1 MQLLKNIRDKCAATV
16 ASLTT
21 SKQTHGRKEPTFTG
35 SSAETDAPA
44 NEPYI
49 QHNKKTYSIDI
60 LWLPAESPTTIKKEA
75 TEHIKNYRKQEANE
89 APDDLY
95 AIRPLSSQF
104 GIASTHR
111 GHKPGYISA
120 ATLAADNP
128 LFYPSAIAFVQISK
142 DNYWIVGI
150 KNGEISAGT
159 DRRYESL
166 DAAIEAF
173 ERNDLDEYQKH
184 YSSPSIAA
192 PNTLP
197 IEIAQI
203 LDGPGGSKLYH
214 YEHDKRLA
222 INIVAGICIL
232 SIAAYGYNFYSAYKV
247 KKIQEEA
254 ARIAR
259 LSNPMPPEMAD
270 PPVPP
275 WKSLASQQALIINCS
290 NAIASLDIRI
300 VGWDLE
306 SIRCEQNNGMLRA
319 EASYSRKNGIPDE
332 MTSIL
337 QAKKIP
343 MPVYDDNRR
352 RATTTR
358 TIDISNTKMAEPSLR
373 TTTVI
378 KNIWTDLAPLGI
390 TPETS
395 SANPNVVK
403 NRSNTAEHPFTRR
416 GYNIT
421 LPSYPT
427 TYGHAFSH
435 PGMTT
440 TKITYSPQTKK
451 WTVEGYNYDPLTSP

>member
-1 MQLLKNIRDKCAATV
+1 MQLLDKINQTFDTAV

-21 SKQTHGRKEPTFTG
+21 SKQPHGRKEPSFSAQSNG
-35 SSAETDAPA
+35 SEAPTS
-44 NEPYI
+44 EPYI
-49 QHNKKTYSIDI
+49 HHNKKTYSIDI
-60 LWLPAESPTTIKKEA
+60 LWLPAESPATIKKEA
-75 TEHIKNYRKQEANE
+75 TDHIKNYRKQEANE

-95 AIRPLSSQF
+95 AIRPISSQY
-104 GIASTHR
+104 GIASTYR
-111 GHKPGYISA
+111 GHKPGNISA

-128 LFYPSAIAFVQISK
+128 LFYPSAIAFVEIAK
-142 DNYWIVGI
+142 DNYWIIGV

-159 DRRYESL
+159 DRKYDSL
-166 DAAIEAF
+166 EAALEAF

-197 IEIAQI
+197 IELAQI
-203 LDGPGGSKLYH
+203 LDGQNGAKLYH

-222 INIVAGICIL
+222 IKIVA
-232 SIAAYGYNFYSAYKV
+232 SVSVIALTVYGFNLYSAYKT
-247 KKIQEEA
+247 KKFQDELA
-254 ARIAR
+254 HVAR
-259 LSNPMPPEMAD
+259 LSNPVPPEVAD

-275 WKSLASQQALIINCS
+275 WKSLADQKSLIISCS
-290 NAIASLDIRI
+290 HAIASLDIRI

-306 SIRCEQNNGMLRA
+306 SIQCDQTDGMLRA
-319 EASYSRKNGIPDE
+319 AASYSRKNGIPDE

-343 MPVYDDNRR
+343 TPEFDDNRR

-358 TIDISNTKMAEPSLR
+358 IIDITKTKMAEPSLR
-373 TTTVI
+373 TNAVI
-378 KNIWTDLAPLGI
+378 KNIWTALAPLGI

-395 SANPNVVK
+395 TANPNVVR
-403 NRSNTAEHPFTRR
+403 NRSNTAERGFTRR

-421 LPSYPT
+421 LPSYPST
-427 TYGHAFSH
+427 FVDAFTH

-440 TKITYSPQTKK
+440 TKITYSPQNKK
-451 WTVEGYNYDPLTSP
+451 WTVEGYIYDAPTSP